1 MSRAYTGVERRGV
14 PESLAAG
21 IHLSHHKAEAQ
32 GKYEADIPEP
42 VKAVL
47 HVEPWML
54 RGGLAV
60 VAVALCWSL
69 KPFGLIGLA
78 SVGAG
83 LSLAAIILVIEM
95 RLSRATPRGL
105 LGGALG
111 AVLGIFGA
119 VLVTAVVSRI
129 AEPEQ
134 TKSFFESGV
143 LIAFAYLGAVL
154 GSQKA
159 AEREVKTVREEQS
172 RVASSSSS
180 TERDVSATAS
190 KVASS
195 VGAAGAS
202 STTGGPIA
210 KLLDTSVLID
220 GRIADICDAQ
230 FLDGPLLVPEF
241 VLHELQLVA
250 DSGDALK
257 RQRGR
262 RGLDVLDRIQKIAGL
277 EVQVIEHSAAPVGDV
292 DRKLVE
298 VAREIGA
305 KIVTNDFNLNKVARV
320 QGLSVLNVNQL
331 ANALKPV
338 VMAGEPMRVL
348 ILREGKEANQ
358 GVAYLD
364 DGTMVVVD
372 GARRYIN
379 KSVDVVVT
387 SVHQTGAGKMIFGRV
402 EEKGIENGLA
412 RGAGGGGGGGGEKG
426 ARREMEEGDSPLS

>member
-14 PESLAAG
+14 TEQFASG
-21 IHLSHHKAEAQ
+21 INISEE
-32 GKYEADIPEP
+32 KYEADLPEP
-42 VKAVL
+42 VRAAL

-60 VAVALCWSL
+60 VAVALCISL
-69 KPFGLIGLA
+69 RPFGLYGWA
-78 SVGAG
+78 AVGAG
-83 LSLAAIILVIEM
+83 LLLAAIIAVIEM
-95 RLSRATPRGL
+95 RLRWATPRGL

-111 AVLGIFGA
+111 AVLGIFAA
-119 VLVTAVVSRI
+119 VLVTAVISRI
-129 AEPEQ
+129 AEPER

-143 LIAFAYLGAVL
+143 LVAFAYLGAVL

-159 AEREVKTVREEQS
+159 V
-172 RVASSSSS
+172 
-180 TERDVSATAS
+180 ERDRKEGKEIKESHEVDEVTEAASSATA
-190 KVASS
+190 A
-195 VGAAGAS
+195 AS
-202 STTGGPIA
+202 STIP

-262 RGLDVLDRIQKIAGL
+262 RGLDVLDRIRKIPGVEVRVL
-277 EVQVIEHSAAPVGDV
+277 EHPTAPVGDV

-320 QGLSVLNVNQL
+320 QGLAVLNVNQL

-372 GARRYIN
+372 GARRFIN
-379 KSVDVVVT
+379 KSVDIVVT
-387 SVHQTGAGKMIFGRV
+387 SVHQTAAGKMIFGRV
-402 EEKGIENGLA
+402 DEKGVEGGLA
-412 RGAGGGGGGGGEKG
+412 RAAGAGVARGGENG
-426 ARREMEEGDSPLS
+426 GVRGDIGEGESHAS

>member
-1 MSRAYTGVERRGV
+1 MSRAYAGVERR
-14 PESLAAG
+14 AAVSQFPN
-21 IHLSHHKAEAQ
+21 ISQAVNEA
-32 GKYEADIPEP
+32 GLPEP
-42 VKAVL
+42 VKAAL

-60 VAVALCWSL
+60 VVVALCWSL
-69 KPFGLIGLA
+69 KPFGLYGVQ
-78 SVGAG
+78 SVGVG
-83 LSLAAIILVIEM
+83 LLLAAVILVVEM
-95 RLSRATPRGL
+95 RLRWATPRGL

-111 AVLGIFGA
+111 AVLGIFAA

-129 AEPEQ
+129 AEPER

-143 LIAFAYLGAVL
+143 LVAFAYLRAVL
-154 GSQKA
+154 GSLKA
-159 AEREVKTVREEQS
+159 
-172 RVASSSSS
+172 
-180 TERDVSATAS
+180 TERGGKKEGEAA
-190 KVASS
+190 VAAK
-195 VGAAGAS
+195 GAEAPAREAVAAS
-202 STTGGPIA
+202 STIP
-210 KLLDTSVLID
+210 KLVDTSVLID
-220 GRIADICDAQ
+220 GRIADICEAQ

-262 RGLDVLDRIQKIAGL
+262 RGLDVLERIRKMGGIEVRVL
-277 EVQVIEHSAAPVGDV
+277 EHPAAPAGDV
-292 DRKLVE
+292 DRKLIE

-372 GARRYIN
+372 GARRFIN
-379 KSVDVVVT
+379 KSVEVIVT
-387 SVHQTGAGKMIFGRV
+387 SVHQTAAGKMIFGKV
-402 EEKGIENGLA
+402 DEKGVDAAVGLA
-412 RGAGGGGGGGGEKG
+412 RGAAAGVVRGAENGGAHREIVDGEG
-426 ARREMEEGDSPLS
+426 QAS

>member
-1 MSRAYTGVERRGV
+1 MSRAHAGAERRGV
-14 PESLAAG
+14 AANFSAG
-21 IHLSHHKAEAQ
+21 IDISQIKH
-32 GKYEADIPEP
+32 EADLPKS
-42 VKAVL
+42 VKAARR
-47 HVEPWML
+47 VEPWML
-54 RGGLAV
+54 RGGLAL

-69 KPFGLIGLA
+69 KPFGLYGLA
-78 SVGAG
+78 AVGAG
-83 LSLAAIILVIEM
+83 LLLAAIILVIEM
-95 RLSRATPRGL
+95 RLRWATPRGL

-111 AVLGIFGA
+111 AVLGIFAA

-134 TKSFFESGV
+134 TKSFFECGV
-143 LIAFAYLGAVL
+143 LVAFAYLGAVL

-159 AEREVKTVREEQS
+159 TEREGKEVKEEKEVKEIKEAKEEAADIS
-172 RVASSSSS
+172 VVAA
-180 TERDVSATAS
+180 SATG
-190 KVASS
+190 
-195 VGAAGAS
+195 GAALTAAI
-202 STTGGPIA
+202 P
-210 KLLDTSVLID
+210 KLVDTSVLID
-220 GRIADICDAQ
+220 GRIADICEAQ

-262 RGLDVLDRIQKIAGL
+262 RGLDVLDRIRKIAGL
-277 EVQVIEHSAAPVGDV
+277 EVRILEHSAAPAGDV
-292 DRKLVE
+292 DRKLIE

-305 KIVTNDFNLNKVARV
+305 RIVTNDFNLNKVARV
-320 QGLSVLNVNQL
+320 QGLAVLNVNQL

-338 VMAGEPMRVL
+338 VLAGEPMRVL

-387 SVHQTGAGKMIFGRV
+387 SVHQTAAGKMIFGRV
-402 EEKGIENGLA
+402 EEKGMLEGGVA
-412 RGAGGGGGGGGEKG
+412 RGAAAGATRGENGGVRSEMVEGES
-426 ARREMEEGDSPLS
+426 SPS

>member
-14 PESLAAG
+14 TESFASR
-21 IHLSHHKAEAQ
+21 IDISQE
-32 GKYEADIPEP
+32 KYEADIPEP
-42 VKAVL
+42 VKAAL

-60 VAVALCWSL
+60 VAVALCLSL
-69 KPFGLIGLA
+69 KPFGLYGLA
-78 SVGAG
+78 AIGAG
-83 LSLAAIILVIEM
+83 LLLAAIILLIEM

-111 AVLGIFGA
+111 AVLGIFAA
-119 VLVTAVVSRI
+119 VLVAAVVSRI
-129 AEPEQ
+129 AEPER

-143 LIAFAYLGAVL
+143 LMAFAYLGAVL

-159 AEREVKTVREEQS
+159 TEREVKAEKKEEQIATNS
-172 RVASSSSS
+172 GSAAVAP
-180 TERDVSATAS
+180 DVAATAAN
-190 KVASS
+190 V
-195 VGAAGAS
+195 
-202 STTGGPIA
+202 P

-220 GRIADICDAQ
+220 GRIADICDAH
-230 FLDGPLLVPEF
+230 FLDGLLLVPEF

-262 RGLDVLDRIQKIAGL
+262 RGLDVLDRIRKIPGL
-277 EVQVIEHSAAPVGDV
+277 DVRVLEHPTAPVGDV
-292 DRKLVE
+292 DRKPVE

-320 QGLSVLNVNQL
+320 QGLAVLNVNQL

-387 SVHQTGAGKMIFGRV
+387 SVHQTAAGKMIFGRV
-402 EEKGIENGLA
+402 DEKGMEPAALA
-412 RGAGGGGGGGGEKG
+412 RGAAAGMARGTENGGTRGE
-426 ARREMEEGDSPLS
+426 MVEGEGHLT